1 MTQNA
6 GVSMMKT
13 QKACFSMMK
22 TQKTGIVVR

>member
-6 GVSMMKT
+6 RVSMMKT